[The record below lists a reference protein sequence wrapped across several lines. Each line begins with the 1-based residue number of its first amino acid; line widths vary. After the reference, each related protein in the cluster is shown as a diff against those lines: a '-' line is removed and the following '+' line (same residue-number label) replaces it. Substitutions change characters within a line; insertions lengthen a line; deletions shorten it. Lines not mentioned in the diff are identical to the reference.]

1 MDLFLLVVQFSAK
14 NEDTMSDTKIVLAR
28 DKKKPTAPAAE
39 WVPVSKL
46 VEWAG
51 NPRKNQ
57 KTVEKLKES
66 IKEFG
71 FSSPIVARLANGEII
86 AGHARFAA
94 AKELGLESVPVRFL
108 DISEKQAHTLSLADN
123 KIQELST
130 YDYSLLSSAINDLD
144 SEMRGLSGFSSSEID
159 SFIGTADRK
168 AKKDAE
174 ALGMSEDYS
183 SNHASNGAK
192 EIDVDN
198 EFKFDHECPRCRFQF

>member
-1 MDLFLLVVQFSAK
+1 MFLKMDLFLPVVQFSMK
-14 NEDTMSDTKIVLAR
+14 NGGTMSDTKIVLAR

-39 WVPVSKL
+39 WVPVSEL

-130 YDYSLLSSAINDLD
+130 YDYAALSSAVNELD
-144 SEMRGLSGFSSSEID
+144 AEMRELSGFSESEIA
-159 SFIGTADRK
+159 SFINSANRA
-168 AKKDAE
+168 AKKHAE
-174 ALGMSEDYS
+174 QAEEESE
-183 SNHASNGAK
+183 AFAK
-192 EIDVDN
+192 EIDV
-198 EFKFDHECPRCRFQF
+198 EAFKYANECPKCKFQF